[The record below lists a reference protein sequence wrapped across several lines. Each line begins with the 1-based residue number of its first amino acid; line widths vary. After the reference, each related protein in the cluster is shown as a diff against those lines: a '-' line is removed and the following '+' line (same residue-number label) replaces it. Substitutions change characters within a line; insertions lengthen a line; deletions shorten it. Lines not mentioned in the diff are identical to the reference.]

1 MTNQRNIFFKFI
13 FSRSFF
19 AHHFF
24 LIVLFCFSFFAQAQS
39 FTVIRSSI
47 GHHLGST
54 FANSS
59 GQYKAQQIVGQSIA
73 STSLSIGDHKITQG
87 FIQPL
92 TEATFSD
99 FIDNKLWGIELIT
112 YPNPVIQTL
121 FVDVKQQ
128 IKRSINI
135 LISDTFGRTV
145 LRKNLSET
153 ANAHIDVSVLAAGT
167 YLLQAQIGER
177 TIVKRFVKRT
187 NY

>member
-1 MTNQRNIFFKFI
+1 MFAYL
-13 FSRSFF
+13 SFWV
-19 AHHFF
+19 
-24 LIVLFCFSFFAQAQS
+24 VLFFFSFFAQAQS
-39 FTVIRSSI
+39 FTEIRSSI

-73 STSLSIGDHKITQG
+73 STSLNIGAHKITQG

-92 TEATFSD
+92 LEVTFSD
-99 FIDNKLWGIELIT
+99 FIDNRLWGIELIT

-121 FVDVKQQ
+121 FIDVKQHTN
-128 IKRSINI
+128 RSINI

-145 LRKNLSET
+145 FRKNLGET
-153 ANAHIDVSVLAAGT
+153 ANAKIDVSGLAAGT

-177 TIVKRFVKRT
+177 TILKRFVKRT

>member
-1 MTNQRNIFFKFI
+1 VNANENYLNLFIMTNQLNIFFKSI
-13 FSRSFF
+13 LSRPFF

-24 LIVLFCFSFFAQAQS
+24 WVVLFFFSFFAHAQS

-73 STSLSIGDHKITQG
+73 STSLSIGNHKITQG
-87 FIQPL
+87 FIQPF
-92 TEATFSD
+92 TEVTFSD
-99 FIDNKLWGIELIT
+99 FIDNRLWGIELLT

-128 IKRSINI
+128 SKHQSRKRGNN
-135 LISDTFGRTV
+135 
-145 LRKNLSET
+145 K
-153 ANAHIDVSVLAAGT
+153 
-167 YLLQAQIGER
+167 
-177 TIVKRFVKRT
+177 
-187 NY
+187 